1 MLFQKEKLNGNDFSK
16 LFAVYQPKVFD
27 FVLKRVTSKEVA
39 EDLTSDIFEK
49 ILKSIHDFQWQGIT
63 VSAWI
68 FKIARNRIIDYY
80 RKNNSTKNNVSIED
94 VANFVVSS
102 APNVEVEMMADDE
115 EKALYDA
122 LRELGSN
129 DQYLIYYKF
138 FEGLSN
144 KDIADITG
152 MTETNIG
159 TRLHRIRK
167 KIADIISL
175 KTNQK

>member
-1 MLFQKEKLNGNDFSK
+1 
-16 LFAVYQPKVFD
+16 
-27 FVLKRVTSKEVA
+27 
-39 EDLTSDIFEK
+39 
-49 ILKSIHDFQWQGIT
+49 
-63 VSAWI
+63 
-68 FKIARNRIIDYY
+68 
-80 RKNNSTKNNVSIED
+80 
-94 VANFVVSS
+94 
-102 APNVEVEMMADDE
+102 MMADDE